1 MALYTGPEGL
11 KWLMDSQTHFSIK
24 HWSFW
29 KNSNLDILFDI
40 NLSRHLLLS
49 LLPWLTTTRNH
60 QSLTNLIPR
69 LRSYWSCWRSTY
81 FLLASQV
88 TSSHLTKKFHKTQH
102 GKTKLNTKHCIVSV
116 EHLDLVPGGSN
127 FYTLKI
133 HHQHQGGRRKTKN
146 ENDAIFPTKFATFLL
161 HFDAI

>member
-1 MALYTGPEGL
+1 MALYTRPEGL

-49 LLPWLTTTRNH
+49 LLPWLTTTKNH
-60 QSLTNLIPR
+60 QSLTNLIPT
-69 LRSYWSCWRSTY
+69 LRPYWSRWRSTF

-88 TSSHLTKKFHKTQH
+88 TSSHLTKKFHKTQQ
-102 GKTKLNTKHCIVSV
+102 GKTKLNTKHCIVTPRSATR
-116 EHLDLVPGGSN
+116 GWQ
-127 FYTLKI
+127 FQTLKL
-133 HHQHQGGRRKTKN
+133 HYPKHQGGWWKTVYSQNEKRK
-146 ENDAIFPTKFATFLL
+146 
-161 HFDAI
+161 